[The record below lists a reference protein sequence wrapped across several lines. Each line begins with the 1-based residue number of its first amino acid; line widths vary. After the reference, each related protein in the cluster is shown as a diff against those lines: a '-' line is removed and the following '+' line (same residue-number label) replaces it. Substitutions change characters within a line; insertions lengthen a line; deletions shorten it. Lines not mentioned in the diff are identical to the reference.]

1 MYKPLKTEIK
11 WNKEKWYN
19 ELVIKVKVKKVKSD
33 YFIVRPKV
41 DQTTRELA
49 YLVCHT

>member
-19 ELVIKVKVKKVKSD
+19 ELVIKVKVKVKSN